1 MDIAHK
7 ELDNVL
13 NMYDP
18 QYYTRV
24 IDFIKRELPERLEQ
38 QKKREKRNED
48 MQNDAD
54 KYITTFLI
62 DSDTKYMYISK
73 SNIFVMYDGKDFKMI
88 NESTLLHKILSN
100 LSTNKTLLQ
109 WKYKIKNTI
118 IKKIKETNI
127 FDMIP
132 ESYTIQEVLKNL
144 TPTLFSTKLEARYF
158 LAILGDN
165 IQKKQSEITHLV
177 DIKCKIFLNR
187 LNDYVFDYFQG
198 KYHTNSTFKYS
209 WHEHEYTNCRFIKFR
224 TDVECSTLWSQFIKQ
239 KILNIISVAVH
250 YSNRYKN
257 SDILLKRSRTDK
269 TVINRILYIQNK
281 TPDALTAEF
290 VGGLTKKD
298 DLSYKISFKEMLYL
312 WKIFLN
318 NLGITNTIFS
328 SNLKS
333 LLSKHFSRCAETDDF
348 IGVYSEL
355 LINTSNLCE
364 FWKNYI
370 VNDDSESI
378 ETSDICEIYNEW
390 LTNDKNITEDLNESG
405 MLSILN
411 HFHDLNIINNNIVGI
426 RCLLWDKKDEFETVL
441 GEQKMNYKFS
451 PNIDNMGIENVY
463 NDYCKLCENKFE
475 YRIFSKECFKKYIIQ
490 LIPNKYIIK
499 KHISKEYWLL

>member
-1 MDIAHK
+1 MDIAHT
-7 ELDNVL
+7 ELDKVL
-13 NMYDP
+13 NTYEP
-18 QYYTRV
+18 LYHAKV
-24 IDFIKRELPERLEQ
+24 IDFIQKELPERLEQ
-38 QKKREKRNED
+38 QKKRAKRNED

-73 SNIFVMYDGKDFKMI
+73 SNIFVMYDGMDFKLV

-100 LSTNKTLLQ
+100 LSTNKTLLH
-109 WKYKIKNTI
+109 WKYKIKNMI

-132 ESYTIQEVLKNL
+132 ESHTIQEVLNFL
-144 TPTLFSTKLEARYF
+144 TPTLFYTKLEARYF

-165 IQKKQSEITHLV
+165 IQKKQCDITHLV
-177 DIKCKIFLNR
+177 DIKCKGFLNR
-187 LNDYVFDYFQG
+187 LNDHVFDYFQG
-198 KYHTNSTFKYS
+198 KYHTNSTFKYA

-224 TDVECSTLWSQFIKQ
+224 NDVAHSTMWSQFIKQ
-239 KILNIISVAVH
+239 NILNIISVAVH

-257 SDILLKRSRTDK
+257 SDSLLKRSRTDK
-269 TVINRILYIQNK
+269 AVINRILYIQDK
-281 TPDALTAEF
+281 TPDILTDVF
-290 VGGLTKKD
+290 VKGITKKD
-298 DLSYKISFKEMLYL
+298 DLSYIISFKEMLYL
-312 WKIFLN
+312 WKIFLGN
-318 NLGITNTIFS
+318 MGIVNTIFS
-328 SNLKS
+328 SNFKS
-333 LLSKHFSRCAETDDF
+333 LLSKRFTYCGERDGF

-370 VNDDSESI
+370 VNDSTETM
-378 ETSDICEIYNEW
+378 ETSDICEIYNDW
-390 LTNDKNITEDLNESG
+390 LTNEKSITDDLNEFG

-411 HFHDLNIINNNIVGI
+411 HFHDLDIINNNIVGV
-426 RCLLWDKKDEFETVL
+426 RCLLWDKMGEFETVL
-441 GEQKMNYKFS
+441 DEQKINYKFS
-451 PNIDNMGIENVY
+451 PNIENIGIEKVY

-475 YRIFSKECFKKYIIQ
+475 YRIISKCCFKKYIIQ